1 MKDFDDFV
9 KSMDM
14 SAIVEKVMGKQT
26 FSALLI
32 DDDPDSI
39 KAALAAV
46 YQQAV
51 IDSVKLSYEITRETL
66 RQYHSWTGCSAEDHR
81 G

>member
-1 MKDFDDFV
+1 MRDFDDFV

-14 SAIVEKVMGKQT
+14 SAIAEKVMDKQT
-26 FSALLI
+26 FSALVI

-51 IDSVKLSYEITRETL
+51 IDAVKLSYEINRETL
-66 RQYHSWTGCSAEDHR
+66 RQYHSWIKCSAEDHR